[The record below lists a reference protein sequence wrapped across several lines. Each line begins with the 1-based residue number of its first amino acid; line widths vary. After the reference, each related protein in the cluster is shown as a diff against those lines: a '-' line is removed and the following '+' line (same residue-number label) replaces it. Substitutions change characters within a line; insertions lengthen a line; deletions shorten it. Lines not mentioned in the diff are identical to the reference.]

1 MWTGSKGRFRHWRE
15 NILEAEAARNEC
27 EVKTWGLDAT
37 LRQIFKELETPSVEC
52 NQAITS
58 PCISMAVFTSR
69 DISFVHCLAPYW
81 PSSVLN
87 FNFVQL
93 VIVYMLFILLF
104 DHCLQVYN
112 GDKATNQQSQD
123 NNSRVEEKTNCLTE
137 VQSQDKSRLSLMKK
151 ELKSY
156 ISMCYTEA
164 NQITEVLNERHI
176 SWALWKE
183 KQKFF

>member
-15 NILEAEAARNEC
+15 YILEAEAARNEC

-52 NQAITS
+52 NQAIRRLKRGDY
-58 PCISMAVFTSR
+58 MQ
-69 DISFVHCLAPYW
+69 YK
-81 PSSVLN
+81 LN
-87 FNFVQL
+87 
-93 VIVYMLFILLF
+93 
-104 DHCLQVYN
+104 
-112 GDKATNQQSQD
+112 GKGSTPAATNQQSQD